1 MALRLR
7 RGTDAERLLITPAQ
21 GELIYTTDT
30 RKLYIGDGTTVG
42 GRIVE
47 GSGSPDLANLADVD
61 VAGVL
66 DGQLLAYN
74 SSTQKWEAINAG
86 DGVVEGSN
94 YKINIVGAD
103 SSIMIDT
110 DTLQVNATIINGNVF
125 GTLTGDVQ
133 GSVFSDD
140 SGILVDAVAGRIV
153 GSVNNDTVITQA
165 ITINNVLSNNSPILV
180 RGVVSGTDASNL
192 EYSSSRGTLAAPTVL
207 SAGDGIVDIVAS
219 GYDGTAYTPTALIK
233 MGPDK
238 YTTAIGTGVM
248 PGRILF
254 FTFDETGAISANNA
268 MVFNRFGNLGIKTDS
283 PAQALD
289 VNGNA
294 VVRGFTQFGTFT
306 YLERDALTPA
316 AGMVIW
322 NSDSTQFEG
331 FDGTNWIN
339 LVDGV
344 ASVAP

>member
-1 MALRLR
+1 M
-7 RGTDAERLLITPAQ
+7 
-21 GELIYTTDT
+21 
-30 RKLYIGDGTTVG
+30 
-42 GRIVE
+42 
-47 GSGSPDLANLADVD
+47 SP
-61 VAGVL
+61 
-66 DGQLLAYN
+66 
-74 SSTQKWEAINAG
+74 
-86 DGVVEGSN
+86 
-94 YKINIVGAD
+94 
-103 SSIMIDT
+103 
-110 DTLQVNATIINGNVF
+110 
-125 GTLTGDVQ
+125 
-133 GSVFSDD
+133 
-140 SGILVDAVAGRIV
+140 
-153 GSVNNDTVITQA
+153 
-165 ITINNVLSNNSPILV
+165 
-180 RGVVSGTDASNL
+180 
-192 EYSSSRGTLAAPTVL
+192 
-207 SAGDGIVDIVAS
+207 GDGIVDIVAS
-219 GYDGTAYTPTALIK
+219 GYDGTAYTPAALIK